1 MRVLPLAISASAL
14 LLSGC
19 PAVFVVGG
27 VGAATAGVVDISSD
41 HRSIGRHVDDSA
53 IELRAGTMLAKEESL
68 DDARISVTSVNGI
81 TLLTGEAP
89 DDAARLRAVAL
100 VRDLAEVRRVLDK
113 ITVGPRLSS
122 SRVAA
127 EVALA
132 VKCKAKIIKDAGRAA
147 LNVNVVAHGGTV
159 YLMGVISRAEGDAAA
174 EAIRTL
180 GGVARIIKVFEYVE
194 EQT

>member
-1 MRVLPLAISASAL
+1 MRVVPPVIGVAAL
-14 LLSGC
+14 LLGGC
-19 PAVFVVGG
+19 PAFFVVGG
-27 VGAATAGVVDISSD
+27 VGVATVGVVDISSD

-68 DDARISVTSVNGI
+68 AEARLSITSVNGI

-89 DDAARLRAVAL
+89 DEDARLRALAL
-100 VRDLAEVRRVLDK
+100 VRDIPEVRRVLDK

-147 LNVNVVAHGGTV
+147 LNVNVVAHGDTV
-159 YLMGVISRAEGDAAA
+159 YLMGVISREEGAAAA
-174 EAIRTL
+174 EAIRTV

-194 EQT
+194 ERT